1 MSEVTQAPVAVPA
14 AADAAGAKVL
24 FRLEG
29 VSKSYFGNKA
39 LDGIDFELRAGEVH
53 VLFGENGAG
62 KSTMIN
68 IMVGTVQHD
77 GGTLTYLGRTLARG
91 SWHPQRARS
100 QGVSAVF
107 QEFSLVPTLTVTEN
121 LFLGREIK
129 RHGLLDQSAMNA
141 QAKRLLD
148 ELSFAIPCDALVE
161 TLSRAQQQMVEIAK
175 ALLGKPQVLILDEP
189 TASLTEAETEVL
201 FALIDKLRAQGVGI
215 IYVSHRM
222 KEIRRL
228 ANRITILRDG
238 RHIRT
243 VEADAV
249 TDGELVEL
257 MVGRPIGV
265 LFPEIRHQ
273 PGQLVLRGDRLTTAD
288 GSIRDISFDLA
299 CGEVVGVAGLVGGGK
314 SELVRSVFGLAPLA
328 SGEVWV
334 EGRRVERLNPEAL
347 LRRGVCYFPADRV
360 AEGLAL
366 TRSITENA
374 TITAT
379 RQKSLGWGPFLN
391 RGAEKGIAQRA
402 LDRMNLLARTGAR
415 EVKDLSGGNRQKVM
429 LARGLVRETRIFLF
443 DEPTVGID
451 VGAKL
456 EIYRVI
462 QQLAESGAAVLIVS
476 SDLPEILHLC
486 RRAYVVHRGRLV
498 AHLEGANLNEAT
510 VLHHFFPKDPSS
522 ENRELAA

>member
-1 MSEVTQAPVAVPA
+1 MAEVKHAP
-14 AADAAGAKVL
+14 AGAHASGGTGPQVL
-24 FRLEG
+24 FRLDA

-39 LDGIDFELRAGEVH
+39 LDAVSFELLAGEVH

-68 IMVGTVQHD
+68 IMVGTVPHD
-77 GGTLTYLGRTLARG
+77 GGELTYLGRTLARG
-91 SWHPQRARS
+91 SWNPHHARA

-121 LFLGREIK
+121 LFLGREIT

-141 QAKRLLD
+141 RAQELLD
-148 ELSFAIPCDALVE
+148 ELSFKIPCGALVE
-161 TLSRAQQQMVEIAK
+161 SLSRAQQQMVEIAK

-222 KEIRRL
+222 KEIRSL
-228 ANRITILRDG
+228 ADRITILRDG

-243 VEADAV
+243 VHASEVSDI
-249 TDGELVEL
+249 ELVEL

-265 LFPEIRHQ
+265 LFPEIHHK
-273 PGQLVLRGDRLTTAD
+273 PGQLVLRADRLTTVD
-288 GSIRDISFDLA
+288 GTVNDISFDLA

-314 SELVRSVFGLAPLA
+314 SELVRSVFGLETLA

-334 EGRRVERLNPEAL
+334 DGRWVERLSPEAL
-347 LRRGVCYFPADRV
+347 LSRGVCYFPADRA

-366 TRSITENA
+366 TRAITENA

-379 RQKSLGWGPFLN
+379 RQKALGWGPFLN
-391 RGAEKGIAQRA
+391 RRTEKGIAQRA
-402 LDRMNLLARTGAR
+402 LDRLNLLARTGAN

-429 LARGLVRETRIFLF
+429 LARGLVRPTRIFLF

-462 QQLAESGAAVLIVS
+462 KQLAEEGAAVLIVS

-486 RRAYVVHRGRLV
+486 RRAYVVHRGNLV
-498 AHLEGANLNEAT
+498 AHLSGDELNEAT
-510 VLHHFFPKDPSS
+510 VLHHFFPKDPSADQ
-522 ENRELAA
+522 REPAA